1 VSPAEMDGDIR
12 VVVTNRQTGT
22 VVIDKRLNTFGMA
35 ELDRLPLGSYDV
47 EVMVAGDDEVTQ

>member
-1 VSPAEMDGDIR
+1 MDGDIR
-12 VVVTNRQTGT
+12 VVVTNRLTGT
-22 VVIDKRLNTFGMA
+22 VVIDKYLNTFDMA